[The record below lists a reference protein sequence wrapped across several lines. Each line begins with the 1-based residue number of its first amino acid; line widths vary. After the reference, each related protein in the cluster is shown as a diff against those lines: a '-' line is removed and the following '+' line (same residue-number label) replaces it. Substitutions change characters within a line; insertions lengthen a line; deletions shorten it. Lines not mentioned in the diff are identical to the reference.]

1 MKQKI
6 HLPSHSEP
14 SLRVAKP
21 FGKLKTG
28 FEKSSTHFQISKL
41 SQLGIFSFFFLLSS
55 FLSYGQEYQWQWAK
69 SGGGELGFSGGVTQ
83 SFRDE
88 CVIDIAVDADNNYYY
103 LMRINGNNPM
113 YNDES
118 LPENIALEH
127 YGGKDILLLS
137 TDENGNYRWH
147 QVIGGYADDSAYNIV
162 VDSIDG
168 IYVNAYM
175 YNSIESSNNSPT
187 HLDPTVTLPQV
198 PSWWDYS
205 NNHPS
210 FKWGYLLKYGQSDGN
225 LLAYK
230 AYQGE
235 VNGYNNIGMS
245 RLWIDSEDH
254 LYTYVSL
261 KNGIHLDGLVTV
273 EDMDEVGE
281 YKTYLVELDTSLNI
295 VGTPRE
301 FPAMNNSPQN
311 HFFAYNEELNTYYIG
326 GKNSD
331 SQAFSYDGVEI
342 EEQSFILAIN
352 GETLEEEWRSGI
364 NSSSY
369 NNAGNISSIFIDG
382 DSNLYLSGKY
392 TYSTS
397 VSIGQRYFGDYA
409 LPHNIG
415 GITFAHVPFV
425 IKLNPEGNVEWV
437 RTPDS
442 FTNQFSPQKQNE
454 NESVTVV
461 NGEVIIVPRNPGSIW
476 GDFEIVSSQDYN
488 TVPAIVRLDA
498 QTGEVIG
505 ATHLEGYGAFT
516 KVVADQNGDLVL
528 GGSFFGQ
535 MFSDYDDIPTLQAVS
550 NRTDFFMTK
559 LVLDTDSS
567 TDNYLQEHI
576 TVYPNPTD
584 GLVYLQTKESLQNY
598 TLYNMLG
605 QAVGQGV
612 FNDNHQIDLSTYTSG
627 TYFLKVSTKEGDTGM
642 FKVMKK

>member
-1 MKQKI
+1 
-6 HLPSHSEP
+6 
-14 SLRVAKP
+14 
-21 FGKLKTG
+21 
-28 FEKSSTHFQISKL
+28 
-41 SQLGIFSFFFLLSS
+41 
-55 FLSYGQEYQWQWAK
+55 
-69 SGGGELGFSGGVTQ
+69 
-83 SFRDE
+83 
-88 CVIDIAVDADNNYYY
+88 
-103 LMRINGNNPM
+103 
-113 YNDES
+113 
-118 LPENIALEH
+118 
-127 YGGKDILLLS
+127 GKDILLLS

-210 FKWGYLLKYGQSDGN
+210 FKWGYLLKYAQSDGS
-225 LLAYK
+225 LLAYT

-254 LYTYVSL
+254 LHTYVSL

-326 GKNSD
+326 GINGG
-331 SQAFSYDGVEI
+331 SQVFSYDGVEI
-342 EEQSFILAIN
+342 EEDSFILAIN

-382 DSNLYLSGKY
+382 ESNLYLSGKY

-397 VSIGQRYFGDYA
+397 VSIGQRYFGDYE

-415 GITFAHVPFV
+415 GITFAHVPFA
-425 IKLNPEGNVEWV
+425 IKLNPEGGVEWV
-437 RTPDS
+437 RTPES

-461 NGEVIIVPRNPGSIW
+461 NGEVIIVPRNPGSTW

-488 TVPAIVRLDA
+488 TVPAVVRLNPD
-498 QTGEVIG
+498 TGEVIG

-516 KVVADQNGDLVL
+516 KVVGDQNGDIVL

-535 MFSDYDDIPTLQAVS
+535 MFSDNEEISTLQAIS

-567 TDNYLQEHI
+567 TDKFLQDNLKD
-576 TVYPNPTD
+576 YPNPTTNIAYFIIE
-584 GLVYLQTKESLQNY
+584 VTLQTYE
-598 TLYNMLG
+598 LYNMLG
-605 QAVGQGV
+605 QRVKQGTLA
-612 FNDNHQIDLSTYTSG
+612 NSPQIDLSSFTSG
-627 TYFLKVSTKEGDTGM
+627 TYFIKVITKAGDTGI
-642 FKVMKK
+642 FKVVKK